1 MQSRS
6 RSISSDAGQDV
17 ETGDGSREYSSAS
30 HNNNSNGSSGDKGDS
45 SSSIGQGAD
54 ASSADSNDGKLGKT
68 ANARVPVAGI
78 IVLSVCSSVTL
89 ILVNKVQ

>member
-30 HNNNSNGSSGDKGDS
+30 HNNSSNGSSGDTGDS

-54 ASSADSNDGKLGKT
+54 ASSADSNDGKLGK